1 MSAGGGGGGEGSAR
15 PSVDRELRAWTAREE
30 REKLE
35 AMATLFGI
43 IKATDRLEALW
54 ANGLVPAEE
63 YTPLC
68 RDLIGQF
75 DLAERQLRASGAI
88 RTVHEFCSEY
98 RVRCVRG
105 MMRLEAKVPAT
116 AETVHGSHSDTQTY
130 SLLMDVGVAFVT
142 ALDAI
147 EMNQR
152 TREELWTPIQDIS
165 SLLLRI
171 PSLSDDFESTSKMRS
186 WLQTLRDMG
195 VTDELDEDQVR
206 QLKFDLQSSYDAL
219 KAHFNMSTRKSA
231 SATGGTS
238 SGGAGGGSSSSS
250 SSRGSA

>member
-1 MSAGGGGGGEGSAR
+1 VQPLRAHGE
-15 PSVDRELRAWTAREE
+15 RELRAWATREE

-35 AMATLFGI
+35 AMSTLFGI

-54 ANGLVPAEE
+54 ARGLIPADD

-88 RTVHEFCSEY
+88 RSVHEFCSEHKI
-98 RVRCVRG
+98 RCVAG
-105 MMRLEAKVPAT
+105 IMRLEAKVPAT

-130 SLLMDVGVAFVT
+130 SLLMDGGVAFVT

-152 TREELWTPIQDIS
+152 TREELWTPIQDVS

-171 PSLSDDFESTSKMRS
+171 PSLSDEFEATTKMRA

-206 QLKFDLQSSYDAL
+206 QLKFDLQTSYDAL
-219 KAHFNMSTRKSA
+219 KAHFNMSTRRSG
-231 SATGGTS
+231 TGSSGHSSGLS
-238 SGGAGGGSSSSS
+238 SGGAATGGASSGASTLPLHTS
-250 SSRGSA
+250 